1 MRVGKNKGGKKKE
14 KFDMAACAR
23 FLDVFINKTYKVVKI
38 GVTNGGHGTLSA
50 CFSKKYMKD

>member
-23 FLDVFINKTYKVVKI
+23 FLDVFINKTYRVVI
-38 GVTNGGHGTLSA
+38 
-50 CFSKKYMKD
+50 KKKWLQMAGRARFLHVKKNT

>member
-23 FLDVFINKTYKVVKI
+23 FLDVFINKTYKVVKKK
-38 GVTNGGHGTLSA
+38 GLQMAGTARYLHV
-50 CFSKKYMKD
+50 FPKNT